1 MMRISN
7 LFSLSLCFWSFAIYA
22 DQNSDYENYSIS
34 SETSWIKVLIYPD
47 GPLKHL
53 GHHHVISHQNIRG
66 SVQFASDPIDSIISL
81 EFAVNE
87 FTVDDYE
94 LRMQEGGDFDGE
106 VPQKDID
113 GTKQN
118 MLSEK
123 LLSSTEYPNIK
134 IKSKSIEGQF
144 PDYEVHSVVNI
155 KDRDFNLIFPAKVSY
170 DNKSFVSKGEIN
182 LSHDML
188 GLTPFSAAG
197 GLLTV
202 RDLMVVSYKISGLIQ
217 PN

>member
-1 MMRISN
+1 MRISN

-66 SVQFASDPIDSIISL
+66 SVQLASDPIDSIISL
-81 EFAVNE
+81 EFAVDE

-94 LRMQEGGDFDGE
+94 MRMQEGGDFDGE

-134 IKSKSIEGQF
+134 IKSKSIEA
-144 PDYEVHSVVNI
+144 SM
-155 KDRDFNLIFPAKVSY
+155 DFDLIFILGYSVEL
-170 DNKSFVSKGEIN
+170 KSFSLNIFCFVPSISFCGTSPSKSPPSCI
-182 LSHDML
+182 L
-188 GLTPFSAAG
+188 
-197 GLLTV
+197 
-202 RDLMVVSYKISGLIQ
+202 IS
-217 PN
+217 

>member
-81 EFAVNE
+81 EFAVDE

-113 GTKQN
+113 GTKKN

-123 LLSSTEYPNIK
+123 LLNSIEFPSIK
-134 IKSKSIEGQF
+134 IKSKSIEGQY
-144 PDYEVHSVVNI
+144 PDYEVRSDVNI
-155 KDRDFNLIFPAKVSY
+155 KDHNFNLVFPARVNY
-170 DNKSFVSKGEIN
+170 DKKSFVSSGEIN

-197 GLLTV
+197 GLLKV
-202 RDLMVVSYKISGLIQ
+202 RDLMIVRYKINGLIQ
-217 PN
+217 RN

>member
-1 MMRISN
+1 MMRIRN
-7 LFSLSLCFWSFAIYA
+7 LFSLSLCFWSIVICA
-22 DQNSDYENYSIS
+22 DQNSDYENYLIS

-53 GHHHVISHQNIRG
+53 GHHHVISHQNIKG
-66 SVQFASDPIDSIISL
+66 SVQFASDPIDSIIRI
-81 EFAVNE
+81 EFAVDE

-94 LRMQEGGDFDGE
+94 LRKQEGGDFDGE

-113 GTKQN
+113 GTKKN

-123 LLSSTEYPNIK
+123 LLNSIEFPIIK
-134 IKSKSIEGQF
+134 IKSKSIEGQY
-144 PDYEVHSVVNI
+144 PDYEVRSDVNI
-155 KDRDFNLIFPAKVSY
+155 KDQNFNLVFPARVNY
-170 DNKSFVSKGEIN
+170 DKKSFVSSGEIN

-197 GLLTV
+197 GLLKV
-202 RDLMVVSYKISGLIQ
+202 RDLMIVRYKINGLIQ
-217 PN
+217 

>member
-1 MMRISN
+1 MMRIRN
-7 LFSLSLCFWSFAIYA
+7 LFSLSLCFWSIVICA

-53 GHHHVISHQNIRG
+53 GHHHVISHQNIKG
-66 SVQFASDPIDSIISL
+66 NVQFASDPIDSIISI
-81 EFAVNE
+81 EFAVDE

-94 LRMQEGGDFDGE
+94 LRKQEGGDFDGE

-113 GTKQN
+113 GTKKN

-123 LLSSTEYPNIK
+123 LLNSIEFPSIK
-134 IKSKSIEGQF
+134 IKSKSIEGQH
-144 PDYEVHSVVNI
+144 PDYEVRSDVNI
-155 KDRDFNLIFPAKVSY
+155 KDRNFNLVFPARVNY
-170 DNKSFVSKGEIN
+170 DKKSFVSSGEIN

-197 GLLTV
+197 GLLKV
-202 RDLMVVSYKISGLIQ
+202 RDLMVVRYKINGLIQ
-217 PN
+217 QN

>member
-1 MMRISN
+1 M
-7 LFSLSLCFWSFAIYA
+7 
-22 DQNSDYENYSIS
+22 
-34 SETSWIKVLIYPD
+34 
-47 GPLKHL
+47 

-66 SVQFASDPIDSIISL
+66 SVQLASDPIDSIISL
-81 EFAVNE
+81 EFAVDE

-155 KDRDFNLIFPAKVSY
+155 KDRDFNLIFPARVSY
-170 DNKSFVSKGEIN
+170 DKKSFVSEGEIN
-182 LSHDML
+182 LNHNML